1 MDADFSHHV
10 SCCTFLTGTL
20 ESLTLS
26 TRSLNSYLRL
36 SSERTWLR
44 GYIEFLV
51 SHIFHRL
58 QKDENYDV
66 VTGSRYITGGGVY
79 GWDLR
84 RKVISRGANLLAK
97 LALWPGVSDV
107 TGSYR

>member
-1 MDADFSHHV
+1 MQREGD
-10 SCCTFLTGTL
+10 
-20 ESLTLS
+20 
-26 TRSLNSYLRL
+26 
-36 SSERTWLR
+36 
-44 GYIEFLV
+44 
-51 SHIFHRL
+51 
-58 QKDENYDV
+58 YDI
-66 VTGSRYITGGGVY
+66 VTGSRYIAGGGVH